1 MSSEEISWITWFC
14 NLRGNE
20 FFCEVDD
27 EWIQDKFN
35 LTGLAEMVPLYRQ
48 AMDMILDL
56 EMEEELLDDQ
66 QSAIDTSA
74 EMLYGLIHARYILTN
89 RGIIQMLDKY
99 RNGDFGVCPRIY
111 CEDQAVLPVGLTD
124 LPSESTVKL
133 FCPRCEEVY
142 QPRSARHQQLDGA
155 YFGRT
160 FPHMLF
166 SVHPELRPPRNPPK
180 YVPTIYGFK
189 IHPSAYDVRVSS
201 TASPL
206 PPSLAH
212 AGQPQHLHHQQPP
225 QSAQHQQSSQQGS
238 APYVTAATAAAA
250 VTALPSPGQ
259 HEPRA

>member
-1 MSSEEISWITWFC
+1 MSSDEISWITWFC

-20 FFCEVDD
+20 FFCEVDE

-48 AMDMILDL
+48 AIDMILDL
-56 EMEEELLDDQ
+56 EMEEELLEDQ
-66 QSAIDTSA
+66 QSAIDSSA

-89 RGIIQMLDKY
+89 RGIIQMLEKY

-124 LPSESTVKL
+124 VPSESTVKL

-142 QPRSARHQQLDGA
+142 QPRSARHQQLDGS

-166 SVHPELRPPRNPPK
+166 TVHPELRPQRNPPK
-180 YVPTIYGFK
+180 YIPTIYGFK
-189 IHPSAYDVRVSS
+189 IHPTAYDVRVSS

-206 PPSLAH
+206 PPIIANAGLAQAQH
-212 AGQPQHLHHQQPP
+212 AAQQAN
-225 QSAQHQQSSQQGS
+225 SAQHG
-238 APYVTAATAAAA
+238 TAISNSAAAN
-250 VTALPSPGQ
+250 PSRGT
-259 HEPRA
+259 